1 MRPGCL
7 CAGLVGVVGG
17 VGEGGAGRFVCKRP
31 LVILESVL
39 IASQGVRLTMAGPGQ
54 RRKTGAGSV
63 RDRVPGR
70 RCVRARA
77 CADCAGGP
85 GRGPCGPGPGVMD
98 GRDAMEGAH
107 TVLRVE
113 RGRAGAE
120 ELAAVTA
127 VLLALRAQGQ
137 AHGEPQDGLPGGA
150 PEGPP
155 APERAWW
162 APVQDFTAPGSW
174 R

>member
-1 MRPGCL
+1 
-7 CAGLVGVVGG
+7 
-17 VGEGGAGRFVCKRP
+17 
-31 LVILESVL
+31 
-39 IASQGVRLTMAGPGQ
+39 
-54 RRKTGAGSV
+54 
-63 RDRVPGR
+63 
-70 RCVRARA
+70 
-77 CADCAGGP
+77 
-85 GRGPCGPGPGVMD
+85 
-98 GRDAMEGAH
+98 MEGAH

-137 AHGEPQDGLPGGA
+137 AYGEPQDGLPGGT
-150 PEGPP
+150 PEGLP

-162 APVQDFTAPGSW
+162 APVQDFTPPGSW